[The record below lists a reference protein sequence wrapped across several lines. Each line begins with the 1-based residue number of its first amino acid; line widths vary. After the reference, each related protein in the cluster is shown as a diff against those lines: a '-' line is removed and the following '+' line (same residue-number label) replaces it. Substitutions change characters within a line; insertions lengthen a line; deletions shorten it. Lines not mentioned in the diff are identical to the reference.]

1 MWYMIRHGQTLENKL
16 SIQQG
21 QIDTLLSLKGIVQAQ
36 SIGYRLLDF
45 NENFEEYEFISSPL
59 ARTRHTLQ
67 IIIEILNISNAKIIT
82 EPLLINRGKGILEG
96 KFKNQIEDLFIKEC
110 KEKEKEDWNYIPPE
124 ATESRYNAY
133 ERILKFIDKYK
144 NHKNLI
150 IVSHSGMLKMLRE
163 TLSGK
168 TFEEIKSN
176 NKLDKNQNYF
186 YRWDEKNIEKF

>member
-67 IIIEILNISNAKIIT
+67 IIIEILNISNAKINNISN
-82 EPLLINRGKGILEG
+82 IC
-96 KFKNQIEDLFIKEC
+96 KFLACKVIFQDIISSFHTLCIDSKLSYIEF
-110 KEKEKEDWNYIPPE
+110 
-124 ATESRYNAY
+124 
-133 ERILKFIDKYK
+133 
-144 NHKNLI
+144 
-150 IVSHSGMLKMLRE
+150 
-163 TLSGK
+163 
-168 TFEEIKSN
+168 
-176 NKLDKNQNYF
+176 Q
-186 YRWDEKNIEKF
+186 

>member
-96 KFKNQIEDLFIKEC
+96 KFKNQIEDIFIKE
-110 KEKEKEDWNYIPPE
+110 
-124 ATESRYNAY
+124 
-133 ERILKFIDKYK
+133 L
-144 NHKNLI
+144 
-150 IVSHSGMLKMLRE
+150 G
-163 TLSGK
+163 
-168 TFEEIKSN
+168 
-176 NKLDKNQNYF
+176 
-186 YRWDEKNIEKF
+186 